1 MRKTWLTSALALSVL
16 LLALAGCAQQA
27 AAPAAPAAAPTAA
40 AAVKAAAPTVAAAV
54 QQAAP
59 TAAAAA
65 KSGERPKMTVWL
77 QKSFTPEAD
86 ALQKKYVEDWA
97 AAKGVDVTIVQD
109 SSTVLNPQFNAA
121 IESKNLPDVLT
132 WASIDW
138 APKLE
143 RLGLTLDVTDV
154 VNKMNSRG
162 GGLQDAALRAVMKDG
177 KAFAIPTHGATE
189 IIYLRKDLAD
199 AKGIKPP
206 ETWEELFAAAKALT
220 DKGKVWGY
228 GEQLGTAS
236 FDAEIATLSKL
247 AAYGA
252 SPYAADGKT
261 PNLNNEGTR
270 KLLAMIKDAWDAGAI
285 PADAVTWDD
294 SGNNKAYLTGA
305 AAMVYNTGSILNAMR
320 KDDPELLKK
329 TLALPIPGGP
339 QGKRQIQYVYGLII
353 PNTTKNPELAKDLVD
368 YYTDPKR
375 QADIVVAAGTNYM
388 PMYKDLAKEPIWQD
402 PTNKLLIDQLAS
414 TNAVG
419 WPGPTT
425 DWALEAWRQHTMTE
439 MVDKV
444 LVEGKSIDQAIQET
458 EAKLVKIYEQ
468 FNKK

>member
-1 MRKTWLTSALALSVL
+1 MKKTWLVSVLALLAL

-27 AAPAAPAAAPTAA
+27 AAPAAPAAAQPAAPTAA
-40 AAVKAAAPTVAAAV
+40 AP
-54 QQAAP
+54 
-59 TAAAAA
+59 AAAA

-77 QKSFTPEAD
+77 QTSYTPQAD
-86 ALQKKYVEDWA
+86 ALQKKMVEDWA

-121 IESKNLPDVLT
+121 IESKTLPDVLT

-177 KAFAIPTHGATE
+177 KAFAIPTYGATE
-189 IIYLRKDLAD
+189 MIYLRKDLAD
-199 AKGIKPP
+199 AKGVKAPQ
-206 ETWEELFAAAKALT
+206 TWEELYAAAKALT

-228 GEQLGTAS
+228 GQQLGTPS
-236 FDAEIATLSKL
+236 FDSEISLLTML
-247 AAYGA
+247 ANYGA

-261 PNLNNEGTR
+261 PNLNNDGTR
-270 KLLAMIKDAWDAGAI
+270 KVLAMIKDAWDAGAI
-285 PADAVTWDD
+285 PPDAVTWDD

-320 KDDPELLKK
+320 KDNPDLLNK
-329 TLALPIPGGP
+329 TQAVPIPKGP
-339 QGKRQIQYVYGLII
+339 AGQRQIQYVYGLII
-353 PNTTKNPELAKDLVD
+353 PNTTKYPELAKDLVD
-368 YYTDPKR
+368 YFTDPKR
-375 QADIVVAAGTNYM
+375 QADIVNAAGTNYM

-402 PTNKLLIDQLAS
+402 PTNKMLIDQLATTS
-414 TNAVG
+414 AVG

-425 DWALEAWRQHTMTE
+425 DWALEAWRQHTMAE
-439 MVDKV
+439 MVNKV

>member
-1 MRKTWLTSALALSVL
+1 MRKTWLVSALALIAL

-40 AAVKAAAPTVAAAV
+40 AAVKAAAPTAAAAV

-59 TAAAAA
+59 TAIAAA

-77 QKSFTPEAD
+77 AKSFTPDAD
-86 ALQKKYVEDWA
+86 ALQKKFVEEWA
-97 AAKGVDVTIVQD
+97 AAKGVDVTVVQD

-143 RLGLTLDVTDV
+143 RLGLTLDVTDI

-162 GGLQDAALRAVMKDG
+162 GGLQDAALRAVTKDG
-177 KAFAIPTHGATE
+177 KAFAIPTYGATE
-189 IIYLRKDLAD
+189 VIYLRKDMLD
-199 AKGIKPP
+199 AKGLKAP
-206 ETWEELFAAAKALT
+206 ETWEDLYAVAKALT
-220 DKGKVWGY
+220 EKGKVWGY
-228 GEQLGTAS
+228 GQQLGTPS
-236 FDAEIATLSKL
+236 FDSEISLLTML

-261 PNLNNEGTR
+261 PNLNNDGAR
-270 KLLAMIKDAWDAGAI
+270 KVLAMIKDAWDAGAI
-285 PADAVTWDD
+285 PPDAVTWDD

-305 AAMVYNTGSILNAMR
+305 AAMAYNTGSIINAMR

-329 TLALPIPGGP
+329 TQILPIPKGP
-339 QGKRQIQYVYGLII
+339 AGQRQIQYVYGLIV
-353 PNTTKNPELAKDLVD
+353 PNTTKYPELAKDLVD

-375 QADIVVAAGTNYM
+375 QGEIVAAAGTNYM

-402 PTNKLLIDQLAS
+402 PTNKLLIDQLAT

-425 DWALEAWRQHTMTE
+425 DWALEAWRQHSMAE
-439 MVDKV
+439 MVNKV

-458 EAKLVKIYEQ
+458 EAKLTKIYEQ